1 LGGDFLTND
10 SSQNKKNVP
19 DDAATRLGTEPIS
32 KLLIQFSLP
41 AMTGMIV
48 NALYNIVDRI
58 FVGRAVG
65 EAALGGLALV
75 MPVMTIIMAFSVLFG
90 IGSANLIS
98 MRLGQERR
106 EEAENAL
113 NHCFWLLILSGA
125 LLTALGVLFME
136 PILSVLG
143 AQDGSESIDYARR
156 FLRIILFGSVFF
168 IMGLGFSHCTRAQ
181 GFPTISMLGF
191 VLGAVV
197 NVILVP
203 IFLFVFK
210 WNVEGAAL
218 GTVIAQAST
227 VVFILAFGFSRKAVL
242 RLRPLSVKPSLKA
255 ITQIISFGSAQ
266 FLLQFAMSFVML
278 IYNISMSVYGVR
290 ELGAVSGG
298 DVALSG
304 MNIVNSISM
313 LIIMPIFGINQGAQ
327 PLLGFNYGAKKF
339 GRVLGTYVRAVIAA
353 TVIGC
358 AGFALLRI
366 FPDQIVR
373 LFAPNGSREILM
385 FTPAA
390 MRIATMALP
399 IVGFQIV
406 SANMFV
412 VTGRPKTSVIL
423 SMMRQFILLIPCIF
437 LFGRIWGLDGVI
449 AASPA
454 ADAMAVI
461 LTTVMIVRELR
472 KLRAQKAAEA

>member
-1 LGGDFLTND
+1 MTDDKDNTRKQG
-10 SSQNKKNVP
+10 
-19 DDAATRLGTEPIS
+19 DAATRLGVEPVG
-32 KLLIQFSLP
+32 KLLVQFSLP

-75 MPVMTIIMAFSVLFG
+75 MPVMTIVMAFSVLFG

-125 LLTALGVLFME
+125 LLTVFGVLFIE

-168 IMGLGFSHCTRAQ
+168 LMGLGFSHCTRAQ
-181 GFPTISMLGF
+181 GFPTVSMLGF

-197 NVILVP
+197 NVVLVP
-203 IFLFVFK
+203 IFLFVFE

-218 GTVIAQAST
+218 GTVIAQAAT
-227 VVFILAFGFSRKAVL
+227 VMFILAFGFSKKAVL
-242 RLRPLSVKPSLKA
+242 RLRPFSVKPSLKA
-255 ITQIISFGSAQ
+255 ITQIVSFGSAQ

-278 IYNISMSVYGVR
+278 IYNIFMSAYGVN
-290 ELGAVSGG
+290 ELGSANGG

-304 MNIVNSISM
+304 MNIVNSINM
-313 LIIMPIFGINQGAQ
+313 LIVMPIFGINQGAQ

-353 TVIGC
+353 TIIGC
-358 AGFALLRI
+358 IGFALLHI
-366 FPDQIVR
+366 FPEQIVR
-373 LFAPNGSREILM
+373 LFAPNGSRAILE

-390 MRIATMALP
+390 MRIATLTLP
-399 IVGFQIV
+399 IVGFQVV

-423 SMMRQFILLIPCIF
+423 SMMRQFILLVPCIF
-437 LFGRIWGLDGVI
+437 LFGRFWGLGGVI
-449 AASPA
+449 AAAPA

-461 LTTVMIVRELR
+461 LTTILIVIELK
-472 KLRAQKAAEA
+472 KLRAQRAAEADE

>member
-1 LGGDFLTND
+1 DNRRNGG
-10 SSQNKKNVP
+10 
-19 DDAATRLGTEPIS
+19 DAATRLGVEPVG
-32 KLLIQFSLP
+32 KLLLRFSLP

-75 MPVMTIIMAFSVLFG
+75 MPVMTVVMAFSVLFG
-90 IGSANLIS
+90 IGAANLIS

-125 LLTALGVLFME
+125 LLTVFGVLFIE

-168 IMGLGFSHCTRAQ
+168 MMGLGFSHCTRAQ
-181 GFPTISMLGF
+181 GFPTVSMLGF
-191 VLGAVV
+191 ILGAVV
-197 NVILVP
+197 NVTLVP
-203 IFLFVFK
+203 IFLFVLR
-210 WNVEGAAL
+210 WNVEGAAI
-218 GTVIAQAST
+218 GTVIAQGST

-242 RLRPLSVKPSLKA
+242 RLRPFSIKPSLK
-255 ITQIISFGSAQ
+255 TTLQIISFGSAQ

-278 IYNISMSVYGVR
+278 IYNISMSMYGVS
-290 ELGAVSGG
+290 ELGSASGG

-304 MNIVNSISM
+304 MNIVNSINM
-313 LIIMPIFGINQGAQ
+313 LIVMPIFGINQGAQ

-339 GRVLGTYVRAVIAA
+339 GRVIGTYARAVIAA

-358 AGFALLRI
+358 IGFALLQL

-373 LFAPNGSREILM
+373 VFAPNGSREILS

-390 MRIATMALP
+390 MRIATLTLP
-399 IVGFQIV
+399 IVGFQVV

-412 VTGRPKTSVIL
+412 VTGRPKTSMVL

-437 LFGRIWGLDGVI
+437 VFGKIWGLSGVI
-449 AASPA
+449 AAAPA
-454 ADAMAVI
+454 ADTAAVI
-461 LTTVMIVRELR
+461 LTTVMIVMELK
-472 KLRAQKAAEA
+472 KLRAQRAEEETRE

>member
-1 LGGDFLTND
+1 LDND
-10 SSQNKKNVP
+10 NNVNDTKAP
-19 DDAATRLGTEPIS
+19 GDAATRLGTEPIT
-32 KLLIQFSLP
+32 KLLVQFSVP

-48 NALYNIVDRI
+48 NALYNLVDRV

-65 EAALGGLALV
+65 EAALGGLALA
-75 MPVMTIIMAFSVLFG
+75 MPVMTIVMAFSVLFG
-90 IGSANLIS
+90 VGSANLIS

-125 LLTALGVLFME
+125 LLAVLGIIFLE
-136 PILSVLG
+136 PMLSVLG

-156 FLRIILFGSVFF
+156 FLRIIIFGSVFF
-168 IMGLGFSHCTRAQ
+168 VMGLGFSHCTRAQ
-181 GFPTISMLGF
+181 GFPTISMIGF
-191 VLGAVV
+191 ILGAVV

-218 GTVIAQAST
+218 GTVIAQVAN
-227 VVFILAFGFSRKAVL
+227 VIFILVFGFSRKAVL
-242 RLRPLSVKPSLKA
+242 RLRPLSIKPSLKA
-255 ITQIISFGSAQ
+255 TTQIISFGSAQ
-266 FLLQFAMSFVML
+266 FLLQLAMSFVML
-278 IYNISMSVYGVR
+278 IYNVSMSMYGVR
-290 ELGAVSGG
+290 ELGAASGG

-313 LIIMPIFGINQGAQ
+313 LIVMPIFGINQGSQ

-339 GRVLGTYVRAVIAA
+339 GRVIGTYVRAVIAA
-353 TVIGC
+353 TIIGC
-358 AGFALLRI
+358 TGFALLQI

-373 LFAPNGSREILM
+373 MFAPNGSRAILT

-390 MRIATMALP
+390 MRIATLALP
-399 IVGFQIV
+399 IVGFQVV

-412 VTGRPKTSVIL
+412 VTGRPKTSMIL
-423 SMMRQFILLIPCIF
+423 SMMRQFILLVPCIF

-454 ADAMAVI
+454 ADATAVI
-461 LTTVMIVRELR
+461 LTTIMIVRELK
-472 KLRAQKAAEA
+472 KLRAQKAAEEARL

>member
-1 LGGDFLTND
+1 LTDDRDDKQNKQNTND
-10 SSQNKKNVP
+10 
-19 DDAATRLGTEPIS
+19 AAARLGVAPVG
-32 KLLIQFSLP
+32 KLLLQFSIP

-75 MPVMTIIMAFSVLFG
+75 MPVMTIVMAFSVLFG
-90 IGSANLIS
+90 VGSANLIS

-106 EEAENAL
+106 EDAENAL
-113 NHCFWLLILSGA
+113 NHCFWLLILSGVVLA
-125 LLTALGVLFME
+125 TLGVVFLE
-136 PILSVLG
+136 PILSILG
-143 AQDGSESIDYARR
+143 AQDGSESIGYARR
-156 FLRIILFGSVFF
+156 FLRIILYGSVFF
-168 IMGLGFSHCTRAQ
+168 VMGLGFSHCTRAQ
-181 GFPTISMLGF
+181 GFPTISMIGF
-191 VLGAVV
+191 ILGAVV

-203 IFLFVFK
+203 IFLFVFR

-218 GTVIAQAST
+218 GTVIAQGT
-227 VVFILAFGFSRKAVL
+227 NVVFILAFGFSRKAVL
-242 RLRPLSVKPSLKA
+242 RLRPFSVKPSMKT

-266 FLLQFAMSFVML
+266 FLLQLAMSFVIL
-278 IYNISMSVYGVR
+278 LYNIVMSIYGVS
-290 ELGAVSGG
+290 ELGPTGG

-304 MNIVNSISM
+304 MNIVNSINM

-339 GRVLGTYVRAVIAA
+339 GRVLATYGRAVIAA

-358 AGFALLRI
+358 VGFALLQI
-366 FPDQIVR
+366 FPEQLVR
-373 LFAPNGSREILM
+373 VFAPAGSHEILT
-385 FTPAA
+385 FTPTA
-390 MRIATMALP
+390 MRIATLTLP
-399 IVGFQIV
+399 IVGFQVV

-423 SMMRQFILLIPCIF
+423 SMMRQFILLVPCIF
-437 LFGRIWGLDGVI
+437 LFSKLWGLGGVI
-449 AASPA
+449 AAAPA

-461 LTTVMIVRELR
+461 LTTVMIVRELK
-472 KLRAQKAAEA
+472 KLRAARKEETPV

>member
-1 LGGDFLTND
+1 LKEDKE
-10 SSQNKKNVP
+10 NKQKNMV
-19 DDAATRLGTEPIS
+19 DAATRLGTEPVG
-32 KLLIQFSLP
+32 KLLLRFSLP

-48 NALYNIVDRI
+48 NGLYNLVDRI

-75 MPVMTIIMAFSVLFG
+75 MPVMTIVMAFSVLFG
-90 IGSANLIS
+90 VGSANLIS
-98 MRLGQERR
+98 MRLGQGRK

-113 NHCFWLLILSGA
+113 NHCFWLLILSG
-125 LLTALGVLFME
+125 LLLMVLGILFIE

-143 AQDGSESIDYARR
+143 AQDGSESIGYARR

-168 IMGLGFSHCTRAQ
+168 MMGLGFSHCTRAQ

-203 IFLFVFK
+203 IFLFVLR

-218 GTVIAQAST
+218 GTVIAQGAN

-242 RLRPLSVKPSLKA
+242 KLRPLSIKPSLKA
-255 ITQIISFGSAQ
+255 TAQILSFGSAQ
-266 FLLQFAMSFVML
+266 SLLQFAMSFVIL
-278 IYNISMSVYGVR
+278 IYNIVMSIYGVN
-290 ELGAVSGG
+290 ELGAANGG

-313 LIIMPIFGINQGAQ
+313 LILMPIFGVNQGAQ

-339 GRVLGTYVRAVIAA
+339 GRVIGTYVRAVIVA

-358 AGFALLRI
+358 VGFALLQT
-366 FPDQIVR
+366 FPEQIVL
-373 LFAPNGSREILM
+373 LFAPNGSREILS
-385 FTPAA
+385 FTPTA
-390 MRIATMALP
+390 MRIATLTLP
-399 IVGFQIV
+399 VVGFQVV

-412 VTGRPKTSVIL
+412 VTGRPKTSVLL
-423 SMMRQFILLIPCIF
+423 SMTRQCLFLIPCIF
-437 LFGRIWGLDGVI
+437 LLGRIWGLSGVI
-449 AASPA
+449 AAGPV
-454 ADAMAVI
+454 ADAMSVV
-461 LTTVMIVRELR
+461 LTTVMIVIELK
-472 KLRAQKAAEA
+472 KLRAQRAAEGKG

>member
-1 LGGDFLTND
+1 MTDDKDNR
-10 SSQNKKNVP
+10 QNKG
-19 DDAATRLGTEPIS
+19 DAAARLGVEPVG
-32 KLLIQFSLP
+32 KLLLRFSLP

-48 NALYNIVDRI
+48 NALYNIVDRV

-75 MPVMTIIMAFSVLFG
+75 MPVMTIVMAFSVLFG

-106 EEAENAL
+106 EEAENAI

-125 LLTALGVLFME
+125 LLTVFGVLFIE

-156 FLRIILFGSVFF
+156 FMRIILFGSVFF
-168 IMGLGFSHCTRAQ
+168 MMGLGFSHCTRAQ

-197 NVILVP
+197 NVTLVP
-203 IFLFVFK
+203 IFLFVFH
-210 WNVEGAAL
+210 WDVEGAAI

-227 VVFILAFGFSRKAVL
+227 TVFMLAFGFSRKAVL
-242 RLRPLSVKPSLKA
+242 RLKPFSIKPSLKA
-255 ITQIISFGSAQ
+255 ITQIVSFGSAQ
-266 FLLQFAMSFVML
+266 FLLQLAMSFVML
-278 IYNISMSVYGVR
+278 IYNVSMSIYGVG
-290 ELGAVSGG
+290 ELGSNGG

-313 LIIMPIFGINQGAQ
+313 LIVMPIFGINQGAQ

-339 GRVLGTYVRAVIAA
+339 GRVIGTYARAVVAA

-358 AGFALLRI
+358 IGFALLQL

-373 LFAPNGSREILM
+373 VFAPNGSREILS

-390 MRIATMALP
+390 MRIATLTLP
-399 IVGFQIV
+399 IVGFQVV

-412 VTGRPKTSVIL
+412 VTGRPKTSMVL
-423 SMMRQFILLIPCIF
+423 SMLRQFILLIPFIF
-437 LFGRIWGLDGVI
+437 IFGKVWGLSGVI

-461 LTTVMIVRELR
+461 LTTVMIVRELK
-472 KLRAQKAAEA
+472 KLRAQRAEEETRG